1 MARSL
6 RQLSTQCG
14 TCGVVFDETLSNKQH
29 KRALCKECYRIELQR
44 ITKGQKDARAA
55 VGAAIN
61 RIALYKDYKM
71 ENRKPFWREIN
82 KQIRP
87 LTDRE
92 EIRAFISK
100 QMDRIL
106 GDDNLMQYVNAMSLE
121 EQRKSMKRYD
131 ND

>member
-14 TCGVVFDETLSNKQH
+14 TCGVEFTKDLSNKQH
-29 KRALCKECYRIELQR
+29 KRALCKECYRTELQALCKKQR
-44 ITKGQKDARAA
+44 DKRQEI
-55 VGAAIN
+55 GAAIN
-61 RIALYKDYKM
+61 RIELYKDYKM
-71 ENRKPFWREIN
+71 ENRKGFWREIN

-87 LTDRE
+87 LTNRV

>member
-14 TCGVVFDETLSNKQH
+14 KCSVVFDEQHPKQH
-29 KRALCKECYRIELQR
+29 KRALCIECYKVELQK
-44 ITKGQKDARAA
+44 INKGHKDKRAEI
-55 VGAAIN
+55 GAAIN
-61 RIALYKDYKM
+61 RIHLYRDYKM
-71 ENRKPFWREIN
+71 ENRKGFWREIN

-87 LTDRE
+87 LTDRG

-106 GDDNLMQYVNAMSLE
+106 ADDNLMKYVSAMSME
-121 EQRKSMKRYD
+121 EQRNNEKQII
-131 ND
+131 

>member
-14 TCGVVFDETLSNKQH
+14 ACGVVFDENNPKQT
-29 KRALCKECYRIELQR
+29 KRALCIPCYRIELQR
-44 ITKGQKDARAA
+44 VCKGQKDARAA

>member
-1 MARSL
+1 MSRSL
-6 RQLSTQCG
+6 RELSKSCG
-14 TCGVVFDETLSNKQH
+14 KCGVVFDETLSNKQP
-29 KRALCKECYRIELQR
+29 KRALCKECYRAELQALC
-44 ITKGQKDARAA
+44 KKQKDARAA

-87 LTDRE
+87 LTDRG

-106 GDDNLMQYVNAMSLE
+106 ADDNLMQYVNAMSLE

>member
-6 RQLSTQCG
+6 RELSKSCG
-14 TCGVVFDETLSNKQH
+14 KCGVVFDENNPKQH
-29 KRALCKECYRIELQR
+29 KRALCVPCYRIEYQQLCKIHR
-44 ITKGQKDARAA
+44 EKRAEI
-55 VGAAIN
+55 GAAIN

-71 ENRKPFWREIN
+71 ENRRGFWREIN

-87 LTDRE
+87 LTDRG

-121 EQRKSMKRYD
+121 EQRKSMKEYD

>member
-6 RQLSTQCG
+6 RQLATKCG
-14 TCGVVFDETLSNKQH
+14 ACGVVFDENNPKQTT
-29 KRALCKECYRIELQR
+29 RALCIPCYRIELQR
-44 ITKGQKDARAA
+44 VCKGQKDARAA